1 MELQSKRKFLTLNT
15 NKLLLSVVFLA
26 LAIISGGQLVN
37 TEKDLVASQQIV
49 NGTPVKLLEPKN
61 SNGTL
66 VFIAHGFAG
75 SSNFMRPL
83 AVSLGQSG
91 FTTIRY
97 DFLGHGENQKPYSGS
112 ITQLSGATQLFVN
125 QTNSSHLNAFV
136 ILTKIFLFED
146 K

>member
-26 LAIISGGQLVN
+26 LAVISGGQLVN

-49 NGTPVKLLEPKN
+49 NGTPVKLLEPKE
-61 SNGTL
+61 SNGAL

-83 AVSLGQSG
+83 AVSLSHSG

-97 DFLGHGENQKPYSGS
+97 DFLGHGENKNPYSGS
-112 ITQLSGATQLFVN
+112 ITQLSGATENFVN
-125 QTNSSHLNAFV
+125 QTN
-136 ILTKIFLFED
+136 
-146 K
+146 